1 MVSRDSLQYKN
12 RLTAFWELLQ
22 SFWKF
27 VNPHMLGSDLLGD
40 RQINGSLVSQN
51 NLAESNLNLIIN
63 DYISFKSASD
73 SKACACNVGDLGL
86 IPASGRYPWEGN
98 GNPLQYSCLEN
109 LMDRGAWKAT
119 GHGIAK
125 SRTRLSYFTSLHFTS
140 S

>member
-1 MVSRDSLQYKN
+1 
-12 RLTAFWELLQ
+12 
-22 SFWKF
+22 
-27 VNPHMLGSDLLGD
+27 MLGSDLLGD

-73 SKACACNVGDLGL
+73 SKACACTAGDLGS
-86 IPASGRYPWEGN
+86 IPGLGRSPGEGN